1 MKSRTL
7 NTLLS
12 SIFILCLI
20 LTIVFGVILFVTEN
34 SLYLILMCVS
44 LVLAIGIPNILI
56 KCIKVDILKELEK
69 NDNRNIQQEL
79 IYHFLKGYQG
89 PFLPLEEYDTEMEV
103 YINFANIGYIKKEYQ
118 EDPHMA
124 VCIELFK
131 KYFKITYI
139 NNGVIK
145 KYEDFSSIDEIF
157 LCIENTCKSL
167 VDK

>member
-1 MKSRTL
+1 MKSRIL

-20 LTIVFGVILFVTEN
+20 LTIVFGVILLVTEN

-56 KCIKVDILKELEK
+56 KCIKVDVLKELEE

-124 VCIELFK
+124 VYIELFK

>member
-1 MKSRTL
+1 M
-7 NTLLS
+7 
-12 SIFILCLI
+12 

-34 SLYLILMCVS
+34 NLYLILMCGS

-56 KCIKVDILKELEK
+56 KCIKVDVLKELEE

-79 IYHFLKGYQG
+79 IYHFLKGNQG

-124 VCIELFK
+124 VYIELFK
-131 KYFKITYI
+131 KHFKIAYI
-139 NNGVIK
+139 NNCVIK